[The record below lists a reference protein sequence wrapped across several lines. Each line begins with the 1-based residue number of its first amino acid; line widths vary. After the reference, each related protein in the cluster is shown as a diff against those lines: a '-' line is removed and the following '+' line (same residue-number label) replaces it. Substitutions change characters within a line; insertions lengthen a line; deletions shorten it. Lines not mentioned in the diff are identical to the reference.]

1 MPTLVLRNVPD
12 ELYARLKQ
20 AAATHHRS
28 MNQEAIVALKAALQV
43 DQPIIKPSWEITR
56 QWLSD
61 EVWSR
66 PVLDERPIDEI
77 LDYDDH
83 GLPR

>member
-12 ELYARLKQ
+12 ELYAWLKQ
-20 AAATHHRS
+20 AAAAHHRS

-43 DQPIIKPSWEITR
+43 NPPVVKPSWEATR

-66 PVLDERPIDEI
+66 PVLDGRAVDEI
-77 LDYDDH
+77 LGYDDH